1 MTAIISEIISYFEE
15 NLEASEKVGEIAY
28 VVSAGSRGIEYL
40 DTLREKG
47 IDSFLLTKVSKDMQ
61 GEMHLDMIVEEN
73 MAEEEDTHISNSP
86 SSLSVDGNIYV
97 RGTAISTLKRNEIV
111 EILKKRKADNLLLSS
126 LLLSFDPVREEIL
139 GAVSEMGEAIRKV
152 FVDAQDP
159 TEILMLEDFKDSM
172 ERLVESGAIVYMVGE
187 AINVE
192 GVIKVPEERAAEL
205 LKWIVTNP
213 Y

>member
-139 GAVSEMGEAIRKV
+139 GAVSEMGEAIRKI

-192 GVIKVPEERAAEL
+192 GVIKVPEERAAAL
-205 LKWIVTNP
+205 LK
-213 Y
+213 

>member
-15 NLEASEKVGEIAY
+15 NLEASDKVGEIAY

-126 LLLSFDPVREEIL
+126 LLLSFDPIREEIL
-139 GAVSEMGEAIRKV
+139 GAVSEMGEAIRKI

-205 LKWIVTNP
+205 LK
-213 Y
+213 

>member
-139 GAVSEMGEAIRKV
+139 GAVSEMGEAIRKI

-172 ERLVESGAIVYMVGE
+172 ERLVKSGAIVYMVGE

-205 LKWIVTNP
+205 LK
-213 Y
+213 

>member
-47 IDSFLLTKVSKDMQ
+47 IDSFLLTKVSNDMQ

-139 GAVSEMGEAIRKV
+139 GAVSEMGEAIRKI

-205 LKWIVTNP
+205 LK
-213 Y
+213 

>member
-139 GAVSEMGEAIRKV
+139 GAVSEMGEAIRKI

-172 ERLVESGAIVYMVGE
+172 ERLVKSGAIVYMVGE

-192 GVIKVPEERAAEL
+192 GVIKVPEERATEL
-205 LKWIVTNP
+205 LK
-213 Y
+213 

>member
-172 ERLVESGAIVYMVGE
+172 ERLVESGSAVYMVGE

-205 LKWIVTNP
+205 LK
-213 Y
+213 

>member
-28 VVSAGSRGIEYL
+28 VVSAGSKGIEYL

-126 LLLSFDPVREEIL
+126 LLLSFDPIREEIL
-139 GAVSEMGEAIRKV
+139 GAVSEMGEAIRKI

-205 LKWIVTNP
+205 LK
-213 Y
+213 